1 MKSEQQYIDLY
12 TQASQ
17 LIKSKSVKVMNDLRD
32 EAFMN
37 FKKLGFPSKKRGTL

>member
-37 FKKLGFPSKKRGTL
+37 FK